1 MKSAV
6 KYCIIAVI
14 ACCAGYLLGANYGY
28 PPTDGSQTSGDINRT
43 NAYKT
48 IISDP
53 EEQMPII
60 EQRLS
65 EFGTVTRW
73 ACIEAE
79 ALTGDDVKDIKKAAS
94 ALAKLQKKCNKVADK
109 PDKAFELLGEQIKV
123 GKDFVNAVDTYLF
136 GKAETN
142 KSLASIRDVVASFCT
157 QNALLTQNDDE
168 IDYWSDAP
176 ALLQNEDMVYTEPDV
191 E

>member
-28 PPTDGSQTSGDINRT
+28 PPTDGSQTTGDINRT

-48 IISDP
+48 IISNP

-79 ALTGDDVKDIKKAAS
+79 ALNDEGTQDIKKATT
-94 ALAKLQKKCNKVADK
+94 ALAKLQKKSKKVANK
-109 PDKAFELLGEQIKV
+109 PDIAYELLGEQIKI
-123 GKDFVNAVDTYLF
+123 GKDFVNAVDAYLF
-136 GKAETN
+136 GKVETN

-176 ALLQNEDMVYTEPDV
+176 ALLLDEDMVYTEPDV